1 MGICKLERNNPQFR
15 NISLYVLIA
24 IILQFLA
31 GCSSTYRV
39 TDYPSEAKYYDN
51 INSSIKNRE
60 FNVITTDSSFT
71 CLEGSIIKDDSIQRM
86 VKIKK
91 ISSSNIKGLPDSSK
105 WFTKTVREYI
115 PLTKINQISYTN
127 HWNGVPLGFTSGLV
141 GGAAMGAIFAKSD
154 LIEGEFGTFVGALSG
169 MIVGAIVGYIIG
181 WDNIYQINF

>member
-1 MGICKLERNNPQFR
+1 MKYFYLSIPVIFLF
-15 NISLYVLIA
+15 LI
-24 IILQFLA
+24 
-31 GCSSTYRV
+31 GCSSTSKK
-39 TDYPSEAKYYDN
+39 TDYPSKEDFYKH
-51 INSSIKNRE
+51 INFSIKDR
-60 FNVITTDSSFT
+60 NVNVFTTDSSFT
-71 CLEGSIIKDDSIQRM
+71 CLKGSIIKDDSIQRM